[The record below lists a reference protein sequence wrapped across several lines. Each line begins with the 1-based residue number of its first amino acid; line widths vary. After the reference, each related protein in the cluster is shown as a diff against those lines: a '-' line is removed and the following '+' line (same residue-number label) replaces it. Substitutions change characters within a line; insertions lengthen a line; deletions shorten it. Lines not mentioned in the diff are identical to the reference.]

1 MIKEKYSWEK
11 YSWKNVFFIFISI
24 FMEIF
29 VRQQNLFFI
38 QFIFFII
45 NNNVLIF
52 NW

>member
-1 MIKEKYSWEK
+1 
-11 YSWKNVFFIFISI
+11 
-24 FMEIF
+24 MEVF